1 MYHPGARRRKSAED
15 GYHDPPIIQYDAS
28 GFRVGARGVRAE
40 VEPSEVEVA
49 GVAEALAIAT
59 AAADPLDPL
68 DHRPRDAPLPAAGPE
83 GRRRVLA
90 AQVGVTDHRLRP
102 PVCHRHL
109 RRIDHERGSKMPRH
123 RAAHDPTVEHVEDDG
138 QTQETCQGRDA
149 GDAGCGRA
157 WAFRGVVRGPR
168 RVAPA
173 LPAGRISR
181 TTRSRLTATPPAA
194 SSA

>member
-40 VEPSEVEVA
+40 
-49 GVAEALAIAT
+49 
-59 AAADPLDPL
+59 LDPL